1 MIKSIV
7 MKRYRGLVIILVIIA
22 AILSLSCGRS
32 KEDEQQIVLTTGFE
46 ENEIFFIGEQKCYLP
61 ELNVYVRTS
70 QSQYENVFGQEIWE
84 RNIGNETLEQY
95 LKRMALYRLARI
107 KAMKLLAAERGIEL
121 DEEEIKKCRKAADEY
136 MGSLSESDKQLIG
149 ADDELIFNM
158 YSEYALA
165 DKVYQSITEDV
176 NPEISDDEARTIT
189 VKQILIKTFF
199 KDLSGNRIE
208 YNERQKQEAYAR
220 AETVLK
226 RLQAGEDFD
235 SLAERYN
242 EDSQVVYSFDK
253 DSNLP
258 ETFKN
263 KAFEM
268 ETDEISGIVETPF
281 GYHVIQC
288 INTFDREETDENKL
302 KILSRKKE
310 EVFSKVYDSFVQTQY
325 SGIND
330 ELYNSVSY
338 DRTVLEGKESFFDVY
353 NRIFEQGLGEE

>member
-1 MIKSIV
+1 MV
-7 MKRYRGLVIILVIIA
+7 VICIIIA
-22 AILSLSCGRS
+22 AILSLSCGRAR
-32 KEDEQQIVLTTGFE
+32 EDEQQIVLTTGYE
-46 ENEIFFIGEQKCYLP
+46 ENEIFFIGEEKCYLP

-70 QSQYENVFGQEIWE
+70 QSQYENVFGQEIWD

-121 DEEEIKKCRKAADEY
+121 DEKEIKKCRKAADEY
-136 MGSLSESDKQLIG
+136 MGSLSDSDRQLIG

-165 DKVYQSITEDV
+165 DKVYSSITQDV

-199 KDLSGNRIE
+199 KDLSGNRTE
-208 YNERQKQEAYAR
+208 YNDRQKQEAYAR

-226 RLQAGEDFD
+226 RLRAGEDFD

-253 DSNLP
+253 DSALP
-258 ETFKN
+258 EAFKN

-268 ETDEISGIVETPF
+268 ETDEISDIVETPF

-288 INTFDREETDENKL
+288 TNTFDRDETDENKL
-302 KILSRKKE
+302 KILNKRKE
-310 EVFSKVYDSFVQTQY
+310 EVFSKVYDSFVQSQY
-325 SGIND
+325 SGIN
-330 ELYNSVSY
+330 EEFYNSISY
-338 DRTVLEGKESFFDVY
+338 DRSVLDSGGSFFDVY
-353 NRIFEQGLGEE
+353 NRIFAQELGEG